1 MNPIFGR
8 LVIAAAVC
16 LMPISYACAQQYDSW
31 IVGSM
36 GNDEGLY
43 AATVNDSSGV
53 LGQYC
58 YTESSQCLWLIATD
72 VKCEQDSKYPVL
84 VNADGGSAQ
93 MELVCLKLENKPR
106 YAFTE
111 FKKIDDVIRS
121 SSSYIGFAFPME
133 SGNFKVSR
141 FLLGGSL
148 KAINAMRTKA
158 EKNVAPNAAPKTKR
172 STRDLSL

>member
-1 MNPIFGR
+1 MHPILGR
-8 LVIAAAVC
+8 LALVVAVC
-16 LMPISYACAQQYDSW
+16 LTQVSSACAQQYESW
-31 IVGSM
+31 IVGAM
-36 GNDEGLY
+36 DGGEGLY

-72 VKCEQDSKYPVL
+72 VKCEQESKYPVL

-106 YAFTE
+106 YAFTD
-111 FKKIDDVIRS
+111 FKKIDDVIRT

-133 SGNFKVSR
+133 SGHFKVSR

-148 KAINAMRTKA
+148 KAINTMRIKA
-158 EKNVAPNAAPKTKR
+158 EKNVAPKPKR
-172 STRDLSL
+172 STRDLRL